1 MPLQVS
7 LQRLAEPTTHLEALT
22 RFVHQVDHRHDSNI
36 DIVYVL
42 IDPGFNFTKQ
52 DSQTLKG
59 EEKRKQWLFSLDD
72 IHYR

>member
-1 MPLQVS
+1 M
-7 LQRLAEPTTHLEALT
+7 QRLTEPTTHLEALT
-22 RFVHQVDHRHDSNI
+22 RFVQRVDHRHDSNI